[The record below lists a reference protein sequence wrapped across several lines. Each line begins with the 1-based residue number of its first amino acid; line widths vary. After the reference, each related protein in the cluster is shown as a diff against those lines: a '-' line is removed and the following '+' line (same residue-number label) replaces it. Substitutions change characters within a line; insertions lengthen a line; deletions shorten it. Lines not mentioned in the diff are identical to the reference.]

1 MNQHYLYLLINIGC
15 IIVPFIASFYL
26 KHPFYKEW
34 RYFVP
39 ANLTIAFLFLVWDHF
54 FTKMGVWGFN
64 PDYLTGIYIS
74 NLPLEEV
81 LFFIAIPYAS
91 VFTYFAVK
99 YLIKKNPMSK
109 YHRYLSIVLSV
120 ILISTGL
127 FFYDKWYTF
136 VNLTLSGIIILTAF
150 VMKKDMSYIYLGFI
164 FVIPFFLLSNGI
176 LTGTFLDAPIVWYNN
191 AENLGYRIL
200 TIPVEDTFYG
210 FSLIS
215 LNILFYEY
223 LKRKF

>member
-1 MNQHYLYLLINIGC
+1 MNNHYLYLLINIGC
-15 IIVPFIASFYL
+15 IIVPFIASFYP
-26 KHPFYKEW
+26 KHPFFKEW
-34 RYFVP
+34 KYFLP
-39 ANLTIAFLFLVWDHF
+39 ANLIIAFLFLIWDHF

-91 VFTYFAVK
+91 VFTYFAIK
-99 YLIKKNPMSK
+99 YLIRNNPLSDI
-109 YHRYLSIVLSV
+109 HRKISFVLF
-120 ILISTGL
+120 IFLIITGII
-127 FFYDKWYTF
+127 FYDRWYTF
-136 VNLTLSGIIILTAF
+136 VNLTLSGIIILITYLK
-150 VMKKDMSYIYLGFI
+150 KKDMSYIYLGFL

-176 LTGTFLDAPIVWYNN
+176 LTGTFLEAPIVWYNN

-210 FSLIS
+210 FSLIT
-215 LNILFYEY
+215 LNIILYEY
-223 LKRKF
+223 FKRLY